1 MDVVVRTAVSSLL
14 YVCCRLCTGTFT
26 SNCRLTTSDVY
37 LLVDGTEIT
46 TTKIIVIMKQLP
58 KARAGVRGVGGGV
71 RVASGRQRDDNDGGN
86 CEKIAH
92 TTSC

>member
-58 KARAGVRGVGGGV
+58 KARADDHGWSRLGGG
-71 RVASGRQRDDNDGGN
+71 GGGFRWAA
-86 CEKIAH
+86 ERRRRWW
-92 TTSC
+92 